1 MLSRDEFYKEL
12 SNLIRTRRKQLNL
25 TNESIFAIS
34 GVDLSKVSTLQ
45 NYNSN
50 KNTGCTAYTLYKILL
65 ALNIDLFKPNKDINT
80 LLFDNIKELEKI
92 VKSLKNI

>member
-34 GVDLSKVSTLQ
+34 GVDLSKISTLQ
-45 NYNSN
+45 NYNGS
-50 KNTGCTAYTLYKILL
+50 KNIGCTAYTLYKILL
-65 ALNIDLFKPNKDINT
+65 VLGIDLFEPIKNRDE
-80 LLFDNIKELEKI
+80 LLLDSIKELEKI

>member
-12 SNLIRTRRKQLNL
+12 SNLIRTKRKQLNL

-34 GVDLSKVSTLQ
+34 GVDLSKISTLQ
-45 NYNSN
+45 NYNGN
-50 KNTGCTAYTLYKILL
+50 KNIGCTAYTLYKILL
-65 ALNIDLFKPNKDINT
+65 ALGIDLFKPIEDKDK
-80 LLFDNIKELEKI
+80 LLFDNIRELEKI